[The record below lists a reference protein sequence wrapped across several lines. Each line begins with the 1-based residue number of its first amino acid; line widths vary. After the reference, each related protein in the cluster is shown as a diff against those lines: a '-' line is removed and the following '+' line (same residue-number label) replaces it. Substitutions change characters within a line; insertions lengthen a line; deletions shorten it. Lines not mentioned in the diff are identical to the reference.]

1 MTKYPSEIFQDIDGA
16 YSAKRTAF
24 FIFVVLIAACFP
36 VVLAVH
42 DRATLDYLHQGMA
55 TLADLVK
62 WIGALI
68 ATEQMTKFAGRK
80 AAP

>member
-1 MTKYPSEIFQDIDGA
+1 MTKFFSEIFQDIDGG

-24 FIFVVLIAACFP
+24 FIFVALIVAGFP
-36 VVLAVH
+36 MALAVH
-42 DRATLDYLHQGMA
+42 DHATLDYLRQGMA
-55 TLADLVK
+55 TLADLIK

-68 ATEQMTKFAGRK
+68 ASEQMTKFAGRK